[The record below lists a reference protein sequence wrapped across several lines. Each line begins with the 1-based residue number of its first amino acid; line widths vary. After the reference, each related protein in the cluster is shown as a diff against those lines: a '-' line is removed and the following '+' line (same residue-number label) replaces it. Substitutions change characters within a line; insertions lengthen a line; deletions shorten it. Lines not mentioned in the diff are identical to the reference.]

1 MSDWYDKQVDAAGD
15 PSRGPRLG
23 YTDPAETRKKRMRV
37 AQDTFLIFRPW
48 QMCGRCQKMVEA
60 GELVLPDDSDLTCR
74 HTRHSEYIALINRLR
89 NAERGGAMRLSYD
102 EFNNDRGER
111 YAAVAWE
118 EPEDG
123 PNEAEARARG
133 VPRL

>member
-1 MSDWYDKQVDAAGD
+1 MSDWYDKQVEANAEG
-15 PSRGPRLG
+15 SRGPRLG
-23 YTDPAETRKKRMRV
+23 FTDPNENRKRKLRV
-37 AQDTFLIFRPW
+37 SQDTFLIFRPW
-48 QMCGRCQKMVEA
+48 QGCRRCQKMVED
-60 GELVLPDDSDLTCR
+60 GELLLPENSDLTCR
-74 HTRHSEYIALINRLR
+74 HTRHTEYVSLMNKLR
-89 NAERGGAMRLSYD
+89 NAERNGPVRLSYD

-118 EPEDG
+118 EPEEG